1 MAANGAVW
9 FKCKRIL
16 RKIILRDLAEV
27 FSLGSL
33 VADSDGVLKLSIGWV
48 ILAVIEWNV
57 RL

>member
-33 VADSDGVLKLSIGWV
+33 VADSDGVLKLSIALVG
-48 ILAVIEWNV
+48 LS
-57 RL
+57 

>member
-1 MAANGAVW
+1 MAANGTVW

-48 ILAVIEWNV
+48 ILAVSEWNV